1 MSIFTIKYTEMQ
13 NRQWLINV
21 EAKSLEEAEQLFEE
35 NNEDPWRMVGDEKA
49 TWTMGSNEE
58 GEATDTLETDWEVEE
73 DLT

>member
-13 NRQWLINV
+13 NRQWLITV

-35 NNEDPWRMVGDEKA
+35 NGEDPWRMVVDEKA
-49 TWTMGSNEE
+49 TWTMGSDEE
-58 GEATDTLETDWEVEE
+58 GEATDTLETNWEVEE

>member
-13 NRQWLINV
+13 NRQWLITV

-35 NNEDPWRMVGDEKA
+35 NGEDPWRMVGGEKA
-49 TWTMGSNEE
+49 AWTLGSDEE